1 MSHFSFV
8 NDSPPYVNDSLISE
22 RNLRKNRPKKRKNK
36 NVPPRNLHSKR
47 DNYFVR
53 ILQPLKINGFL
64 KKKQERRFYQKRRS
78 FVAEKEGFEPSIPF
92 WGIHDFQSCALGRT
106 TRLLHGARLI
116 VCCSVVSLNI
126 IICIDDKVKPYF
138 HFFHRSRQ
146 SSSVRRSAWVCSSA
160 ANVS

>member
-1 MSHFSFV
+1 MSHFLFV

-22 RNLRKNRPKKRKNK
+22 RNLGKNRPKKRKNK

-47 DNYFVR
+47 DNYFVG
-53 ILQPLKINGFL
+53 IKKPLKINGCL

-106 TRLLHGARLI
+106 TRLLHSARLI

-138 HFFHRSRQ
+138 HFFHRRRQ
-146 SSSVRRSAWVCSSA
+146 SNAARRSAWIRSSA
-160 ANVS
+160 ESVS